1 MKKTLLLLATL
12 FPPSIF
18 AQGDDCTVFTNKED
32 MVTLAKDI
40 VGAPITIENKRLY
53 SLIEGELF
61 FAYTD
66 DCGLGRE
73 GMLLLP
79 RPYYSDEEKI
89 KKAQWMLKAFYGEN
103 TALLK
108 RVIAITPQGQV
119 SILDENEQSQH
130 VFTFSRHAPDDY
142 RTGLFSESIT
152 YTWIPPEEY

>member
-12 FPPSIF
+12 FSPSIF
-18 AQGDDCTVFTNKED
+18 AQGEDCTVFTHKED

-40 VGAPITIENKRLY
+40 IGAPITIENKRLY
-53 SLIEGELF
+53 SLIDGEIF
-61 FAYTD
+61 FTYTD

-89 KKAQWMLKAFYGEN
+89 EKAQWILKAFYGEE

-108 RVIAITPQGQV
+108 RVATITPQGQV
-119 SILDENEQSQH
+119 SIMDDNTQAQH

-142 RTGLFSESIT
+142 RMGLFTESVT
-152 YTWIPPEEY
+152 YTWIPPEMY